1 MITDLR
7 LQHFRSYTDSSF
19 EFAPGVNIIV
29 GPNASGKTNLLE
41 ALLVLGRGV
50 SYRAKDSRELVEFE
64 QDWLRID
71 SHDNLNSTRTVKIHA
86 QPVYEKI
93 YGINNKT
100 YKRLPL
106 QYNTPIVLF
115 EPNHLRLLHGGPD
128 QRRDYL
134 DDFLERIQPGI
145 GQIRRQ
151 YKRALSQRNQ
161 LLKQI
166 PTSYSQ
172 VFPWDVRLSQ
182 LAGQLVRARY
192 ELIDRINEELPR
204 IYKDLSQKN
213 TQVELMYLGKWD
225 PPVYEAGLLK
235 KLESHFNEDVARG
248 FTAYGPHREEF
259 QARFDGRDASE
270 VASRGEIRTAIL
282 ALKIIETSILEAAR
296 EQAPLL
302 LLDDVFSE
310 LDGSRRH
317 SLTQFVRPYQ
327 TIITTTDADL
337 AVKEF
342 AQDCSVIAL

>member
-19 EFAPGVNIIV
+19 EFVPGVNIIV

-50 SYRAKDSRELVEFE
+50 SYRVQDSRELIEFE

-71 SHDNLNSTRTVKIHA
+71 SHDDLNNSRTIKIHT
-86 QPVYEKI
+86 QPTYEKSFE
-93 YGINNKT
+93 INSKV
-100 YKRLPL
+100 YKWLPL
-106 QYNTPIVLF
+106 QHQTPIVLF

-134 DDFLERIQPGI
+134 DDFLERIQPGF
-145 GQIRRQ
+145 GQVRRQ
-151 YKRALSQRNQ
+151 YKRTVQQRNH
-161 LLKQI
+161 LLKQM
-166 PTSYSQ
+166 PASYSQ
-172 VFPWDVRLSQ
+172 VFPWDIKLSQ
-182 LAGQLVRARY
+182 LAGQLVRARH
-192 ELIDRINEELPR
+192 ELINRINEQLPR
-204 IYKDLSQKN
+204 IYCELSQKN
-213 TQVELMYLGKWD
+213 TQVEVVYMGGWD
-225 PPVYEAGLLK
+225 PAVYEASLLK
-235 KLESHFNEDVARG
+235 KLEARFNEDVLRG
-248 FTAYGPHREEF
+248 FTAHGPHREEF
-259 QARFDGRDASE
+259 QTRFNNRDASE

-282 ALKIIETSILEAAR
+282 ALKIIETSIIESTQ
-296 EQAPLL
+296 EHAPLL

-317 SLTQFVRPYQ
+317 SLTQFVKPYQ

>member
-41 ALLVLGRGV
+41 ALLVLGRGT

-71 SHDNLNSTRTVKIHA
+71 SHDDSNNSRTIKIEVR
-86 QPVYEKI
+86 PVYEKT
-93 YGINNKT
+93 YEINNKK
-100 YKRLPL
+100 YKRFP
-106 QYNTPIVLF
+106 QQHSTPIVLF

-128 QRRDYL
+128 QRREYL
-134 DDFLERIQPGI
+134 DDLLEHTQSGV
-145 GQIRRQ
+145 GQMRRQ
-151 YKRALSQRNQ
+151 YRRTLSQRNQ

-166 PTSYSQ
+166 PASYSQ

-182 LAGQLVRARY
+182 LAGQLVRARHN
-192 ELIDRINEELPR
+192 LINRINEELPQ
-204 IYKDLSQKN
+204 IYKELSQKN
-213 TQVELMYLGKWD
+213 TRVELVYMGGWD
-225 PPVYEAGLLK
+225 PSVYEASLLK
-235 KLESHFNEDVARG
+235 KLEAHFSEDVTRG
-248 FTAYGPHREEF
+248 FTAYGPHREDF
-259 QARFDGRDASE
+259 QARFNGRDASE
-270 VASRGEIRTAIL
+270 VASRGEIRTAVL
-282 ALKIIETSILEAAR
+282 ALKIIETTILESVR
-296 EQAPLL
+296 EKPPLL